1 MKKKDATEEPPKAI
15 SVEVHR
21 RRDEFLWYLRRL
33 ARSGSEEE
41 FKEYLTENCGL
52 KPGSP
57 RYAAALA
64 AFWTAVREYEN
75 QQRER

>member
-1 MKKKDATEEPPKAI
+1 MKKKDHTEEPSGKV

-21 RRDEFLWYLRRL
+21 RREEFPWYLRRL

-41 FKEYLTENCGL
+41 FKAYLTENCGL
-52 KPGSP
+52 KQGSP
-57 RYAAALA
+57 RYASALA